1 MNALFEKV
9 LSSEVLD
16 DETKAQ
22 IKEGLEQFLSET
34 REQISEELKAEYAA
48 KFVEDKQKL
57 VEALDTKLEV
67 ALSEEIN
74 ELKNDISSYKD
85 LEVEYAEKLVEA
97 KKELATKV
105 ASDMAELVETLD
117 SFLELR
123 IASEVEELKEDLMEA
138 KKLQFGKDLYEG
150 FVKEFE
156 KNFFR
161 HEGIGDK
168 LNEAQA
174 KLAEVTKQLNET
186 KKELNSSKRSQE
198 MNRVLESLQGKPR
211 EIMEAILQSVP
222 TEQLA
227 EAYNKFIPRVLHES
241 AVVEQKE
248 NPVKGEVLAE
258 GTDLKE
264 ETKVV
269 TGDKVDE
276 SKVDEV
282 EKPRIDE
289 GKKLSLKKL
298 AGIE

>member
-85 LEVEYAEKLVEA
+85 LEVEYAEKSVEA

-174 KLAEVTKQLNET
+174 KLTEVTKQLNET